1 MHISS
6 RFSGLAVLATVVNL
20 IAVLFLLCKTHD
32 DRLVMVQLHLVAEI
46 QFLVIISWL
55 LAKLLIPEAE
65 STVAG

>member
-6 RFSGLAVLATVVNL
+6 RSSGLAVLATVVNL
-20 IAVLFLLCKTHD
+20 IAVLFFLTTTHD

-55 LAKLLIPEAE
+55 LAKLLIPVAE

>member
-6 RFSGLAVLATVVNL
+6 RISGAAVLATVVNL
-20 IAVLFLLCKTHD
+20 IAVLFFLSKTSD
-32 DRLVMVQLHLVAEI
+32 DRLAMVQLHLVAEI

-55 LAKLLIPEAE
+55 LAKLLIPKAG

>member
-6 RFSGLAVLATVVNL
+6 RISGVAVLATVVNL
-20 IAVLFLLCKTHD
+20 IAVLFFLCTTSD

>member
-6 RFSGLAVLATVVNL
+6 RISGAAVLATVINL
-20 IAVLFLLCKTHD
+20 IAVLFFLSTTPD
-32 DRLVMVQLHLVAEI
+32 DRLVMVQLHLIAEI
-46 QFLVIISWL
+46 QFLVIICWL